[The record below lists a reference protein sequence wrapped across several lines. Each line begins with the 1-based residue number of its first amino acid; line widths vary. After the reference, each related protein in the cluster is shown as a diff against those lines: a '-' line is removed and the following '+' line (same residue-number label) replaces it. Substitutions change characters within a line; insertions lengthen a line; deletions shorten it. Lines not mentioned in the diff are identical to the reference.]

1 MRELGITQIFAR
13 LPHAKGRVERAAGTF
28 HDRLVTELSD
38 ASAFTIAEAQT
49 VLERFLPRFNARF
62 RVPAAEPEVAY
73 RPLEP
78 ALDLG
83 AVLAFRH
90 VRTVARDNTVKYRW
104 RTLQLLPGPER
115 TSYTGARVEVL
126 ERPGGELA
134 VRHQGET
141 IPSRLAPPRSGVLRE
156 RRSELALDPALERL
170 ALGLGSGVAPPDQPE
185 VPAAANGTA
194 ANGASPQARV
204 EPLRPPTPR
213 QQTLW
218 KAIRQAQLQGLSM
231 RATARVLG
239 ISRNTV
245 RSYPRAGGPPG
256 RQGAASST
264 SNDQR
269 ESTFSLNR

>member
-1 MRELGITQIFAR
+1 MIVPPG
-13 LPHAKGRVERAAGTF
+13 GT
-28 HDRLVTELSD
+28 
-38 ASAFTIAEAQT
+38 A
-49 VLERFLPRFNARF
+49 FLPRFNARF
-62 RVPAAEPEVAY
+62 AVAAQQPEPAW
-73 RPLEP
+73 RPLDP

-83 AVLAFRH
+83 AILAFRH
-90 VRTVARDNTVKYRW
+90 TRTVARDNTVKYHW
-104 RTLQLLPGPER
+104 RTLQLLPSAQRP
-115 TSYTGARVEVL
+115 SYAGARVDVL

-134 VRHQGET
+134 VRHRGET

-156 RRSELALDPALERL
+156 RRSELARDPALERL
-170 ALGLGSGVAPPDQPE
+170 ALGLGSGVTPPDQPE

-204 EPLRPPTPR
+204 KPLRPPTPR

-245 RSYPRAGGPPG
+245 RRYVLAGGPPG

-264 SNDQR
+264 SSDQR
-269 ESTFSLNR
+269 ERTFSLNC